1 MMLLI
6 LLLLLL
12 KFSIKKVTL
21 PLLIQESSVN
31 HNIFTAF
38 SSYHVSTFGNM
49 ENIVVND
56 YEIKIVKQD
65 RIIAIHCLAECN
77 VIWKVNKNYF
87 FQNLCLNTCRDI
99 FCFVFCN
106 FKNGFNT
113 LKTFCYAYFIQS
125 HIENKKL

>member
-77 VIWKVNKNYF
+77 VI
-87 FQNLCLNTCRDI
+87 
-99 FCFVFCN
+99 
-106 FKNGFNT
+106 
-113 LKTFCYAYFIQS
+113 
-125 HIENKKL
+125 